1 MARAAAGWS
10 SVAAPADLSGLGDE
24 PVVHSGGMSMF
35 IPAPAKRGKTKPRK
49 ARKGKGKGKGAA
61 KAPSP
66 APAPAP
72 MRVVVSYGRRG
83 KQQKEAQPTPA
94 SPVVTPVHSPEK
106 PEPPLL
112 ATETAGTPLFL
123 LAHGNPS
130 TVRSEFGTPSKN
142 KKPADSAPAAGTRR
156 RRRKAAAL
164 QGVRRI
170 HGKSLDKPDAEPAG
184 ESCEALQSAN
194 AALRKQLDDAADQLA
209 SRQETLRALAEPS
222 PVEKPPADTRIS
234 VNGRR
239 TKTERARRK
248 RQMIL
253 ARGLGTTRKELREL
267 RSEVVA
273 SQDVF
278 AAHMA
283 EALRRLASASASAIR
298 GQDRPQT
305 PSANSSSMAIVARV
319 EQVAEMQHSVVNTL
333 RELVGTGSLVMASP
347 DQAARAPQAAH
358 APANGGASG
367 KKSFFRPPR
376 INLANQANGR
386 AGRSRL

>member
-35 IPAPAKRGKTKPRK
+35 IPAPAKRNKGKPRK
-49 ARKGKGKGKGAA
+49 TRKGKGKGKSAA
-61 KAPSP
+61 KSPS
-66 APAPAP
+66 PAPAP

-83 KQQKEAQPTPA
+83 KQQKEAQPQPA

-123 LAHGNPS
+123 LAHGDPS
-130 TVRSEFGTPSKN
+130 TVRSEFGTPSK
-142 KKPADSAPAAGTRR
+142 KAADSAPAAGSRTRR

-164 QGVRRI
+164 QGVRRS
-170 HGKSLDKPDAEPAG
+170 HGKSLVKPDAEPAG

-209 SRQETLRALAEPS
+209 SRRQTLRALAEPS
-222 PVEKPPADTRIS
+222 PAEKPPADTRIS
-234 VNGRR
+234 ANGRR

-319 EQVAEMQHSVVNTL
+319 EQVAEMQHSVVTTL
-333 RELVGTGSLVMASP
+333 RELVGTGSLVMVGH
-347 DQAARAPQAAH
+347 DQAAQAPQAAH
-358 APANGGASG
+358 APANDDASG